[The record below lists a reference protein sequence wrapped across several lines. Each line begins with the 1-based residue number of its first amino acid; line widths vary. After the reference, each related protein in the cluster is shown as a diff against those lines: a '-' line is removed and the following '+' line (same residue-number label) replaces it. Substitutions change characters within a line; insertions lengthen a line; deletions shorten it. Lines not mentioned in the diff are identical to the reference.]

1 MTSPVELF
9 DRQMLSRQR
18 ARASGR
24 IGAHDFLL
32 RRAAEDIA
40 ERLSLVQREFPV
52 AVNVGAHHGVLSQ
65 AVAALAS
72 VGAVISI
79 EDCEAL
85 LRQCPPPRVRADM
98 EMLPFGA
105 ERLDLIVSALT
116 LQFANDLPGALAQIR
131 RALKRDGLF
140 IAALLGGATLHE
152 LRASLMA
159 AETEL
164 TGGAAPRVAPMADV
178 RDFGGLLQ
186 RAGFNLPVSD
196 TDVVQ
201 VSYETPFALMR
212 ELRGMGGANALHE
225 RSRRPLRRDVMMR
238 TAEIYAEHYGT
249 GDGRVTATF
258 EIITLTGWAPH
269 ESQQQPLRPG
279 SSATRLAD
287 ALGTEERSGGV
298 KADPGSLRKPD

>member
-1 MTSPVELF
+1 MTTQVELF

-18 ARASGR
+18 ARAAPG
-24 IGAHDFLL
+24 IAAHDFLL

-40 ERLSLVQREFPV
+40 ERLSLVQREFPL
-52 AVNVGAHHGVLSQ
+52 AVNIGAHHGVLSQ
-65 AVAALAS
+65 AVAALAN
-72 VGAVISI
+72 VGTVISV

-105 ERLDLIVSALT
+105 EQLDLIVSALA
-116 LQFANDLPGALAQIR
+116 LQFANDLPGTLAQIR
-131 RALKRDGLF
+131 RALKPDGLF
-140 IAALLGGATLHE
+140 MAALLGGATLHE
-152 LRASLMA
+152 LRASLMS
-159 AETEL
+159 AETEV

-212 ELRGMGGANALHE
+212 ELRCMGGANVLHE
-225 RSRRPLRRDVMMR
+225 RSRQLLRRDVLMR
-238 TAEIYAEHYGT
+238 AAEIYAEHYAT

-258 EIITLTGWAPH
+258 EIITLTGWAPD
-269 ESQQQPLRPG
+269 ESQQKPLRPG
-279 SSATRLAD
+279 SAQARLAD

-298 KADPGSLRKPD
+298 KANPVTVKKPE

>member
-1 MTSPVELF
+1 MTSQVELF

-18 ARASGR
+18 ERAAPG
-24 IGAHDFLL
+24 IAAHDFLL

-40 ERLSLVQREFPV
+40 ERLSLVQREFPL

-65 AVAALAS
+65 AIAALAN
-72 VGAVISI
+72 VGTVISV

-98 EMLPFGA
+98 ETLPFAG
-105 ERLDLIVSALT
+105 ERLDLIVSALA

-131 RALKRDGLF
+131 RALKPDGLF
-140 IAALLGGATLHE
+140 MAALLGGATLHE
-152 LRASLMA
+152 LRASLMS
-159 AETEL
+159 AETEV

-186 RAGFNLPVSD
+186 RAGFSLPVSD
-196 TDVVQ
+196 TDVVH

-212 ELRGMGGANALHE
+212 ELRGMGAANALRE
-225 RSRRPLRRDVMMR
+225 RSRQPLRRDVLMR
-238 TAEIYAEHYGT
+238 AAELYAEHYAT
-249 GDGRVTATF
+249 GDGCVTATF

-269 ESQQQPLRPG
+269 ESQQKPLRPG
-279 SSATRLAD
+279 SAQARLAD
-287 ALGTEERSGGV
+287 ALGVEERSAGG
-298 KADPGSLRKPD
+298 KAHPGPVRNSD